1 MFRFLFFIILS
12 VTLATAGCRS
22 TAPEPPPTPPPAPE
36 PEQVEISDK
45 TYSDAAVFALAME
58 ILRKNYVDPDRATD
72 ARLLENALTG
82 LAGELDPYSGYEPPA
97 QFTENDSKRTG
108 ELVGIG
114 VEVVKSANQPLLIT
128 GVMPG
133 SPAQKGGLR
142 PGDRIVEI
150 SGKPTARLP
159 MQECLNLTRGKEGSE
174 VELKYSRDAAAEPLA
189 IRLTRAMIVRPSIPA
204 DAVKLLPGHI
214 GYIKI
219 ESFTGHTPEEFRA
232 ALRKLKAQKLD
243 GLILDL
249 RNNPGGLVGSAV
261 EIASIFLPEN
271 ELILRTRDRHGRQ
284 THEIRSTGDQ
294 PRELELPVVIL
305 TSPFTASSS
314 ELFSGALQDHKRARL
329 VGMRTFGKGTL
340 LRIVKLPNGGAL
352 RYANARYHTPLDHV
366 IERRGL
372 TPDVEVR
379 LSPGEIFR
387 LSEQSRNH
395 PGEIQPEEKGAIRDI
410 QLEKALE
417 LLTPPPASERDMP
430 PAAGGASPPGPPD
443 RQGAGAGYG
452 SEVFAMQ
459 KLLNR
464 SY

>member
-1 MFRFLFFIILS
+1 MSRILFFMIFSAAL
-12 VTLATAGCRS
+12 VTGGCRS
-22 TAPEPPPTPPPAPE
+22 TAPVSSDAPSPAPDPE
-36 PEQVEISDK
+36 PVEISDK

-58 ILRKNYVDPDRATD
+58 ILRKNYVDPDRVTD

-82 LAGELDPYSGYEPPA
+82 LVGELDPYSGYEPPA
-97 QFTENDSKRTG
+97 QFAENDSKRTG

-114 VEVVKSANQPLLIT
+114 VEAVKSANQPLLIT
-128 GVMPG
+128 GVMPD
-133 SPAQKGGLR
+133 SPAGKGGLR
-142 PGDRIVEI
+142 PGDRILEI
-150 SGKPTARLP
+150 DGRLTARLP
-159 MQECLNLTRGKEGSE
+159 MQECLNLTRGREGSE
-174 VELKYSRDAAAEPLA
+174 VELKYSRDDAADPLT
-189 IRLTRAMIVRPSIPA
+189 IRLIRATVVRPSIPA
-204 DAVKLLPGHI
+204 DTVKLLPGHI

-232 ALRKLKAQKLD
+232 ALQKLKAQKLD

-314 ELFSGALQDHKRARL
+314 ELFSAALQDHKRARL

-340 LRIVKLPNGGAL
+340 LRIVKLPNGGAI

-379 LSPGEIFR
+379 LTPGEIFR

-395 PGEIQPEEKGAIRDI
+395 PGEIRPEEKGAIRDV

-417 LLTPPPASERDMP
+417 LLTPSPVSERDMP
-430 PAAGGASPPGPPD
+430 PAAGGASPSEPPD

-452 SEVFAMQ
+452 SEIFA
-459 KLLNR
+459 
-464 SY
+464 

>member
-1 MFRFLFFIILS
+1 MFRFLFFTVLS
-12 VTLATAGCRS
+12 VTLATAGCHS
-22 TAPEPPPTPPPAPE
+22 AAPVPAPPPAPE
-36 PEQVEISDK
+36 AEQVEISDK

-174 VELKYSRDAAAEPLA
+174 VELKYSRDAAADPLA

-204 DAVKLLPGHI
+204 DAVRLLPGHI

-271 ELILRTRDRHGRQ
+271 ELIVRTRDRHGRQ
-284 THEIRSTGDQ
+284 TGEIRSAGDH

-314 ELFSGALQDHKRARL
+314 ELFSGAMQDHRRARL

-352 RYANARYHTPLDHV
+352 RYANARYHTPDDHV

-372 TPDVEVR
+372 APDVEVR
-379 LSPGEIFR
+379 LAPGEIFR

-395 PGEIQPEEKGAIRDI
+395 PGEILPAEKDAIRDI

-417 LLTPPPASERDMP
+417 LLTPPPAPAQDTP
-430 PAAGGASPPGPPD
+430 PAAGDASSPVTPD
-443 RQGAGAGYG
+443 RQGAGAGSG
-452 SEVFAMQ
+452 SEVSA
-459 KLLNR
+459 
-464 SY
+464 

>member
-97 QFTENDSKRTG
+97 EFTENDSKRSG

-150 SGKPTARLP
+150 GGKPTARLP

-174 VELKYSRDAAAEPLA
+174 VELKYSRDAAAEP
-189 IRLTRAMIVRPSIPA
+189 R
-204 DAVKLLPGHI
+204 
-214 GYIKI
+214 
-219 ESFTGHTPEEFRA
+219 HTP
-232 ALRKLKAQKLD
+232 D
-243 GLILDL
+243 
-249 RNNPGGLVGSAV
+249 
-261 EIASIFLPEN
+261 
-271 ELILRTRDRHGRQ
+271 
-284 THEIRSTGDQ
+284 
-294 PRELELPVVIL
+294 
-305 TSPFTASSS
+305 
-314 ELFSGALQDHKRARL
+314 
-329 VGMRTFGKGTL
+329 
-340 LRIVKLPNGGAL
+340 
-352 RYANARYHTPLDHV
+352 
-366 IERRGL
+366 
-372 TPDVEVR
+372 
-379 LSPGEIFR
+379 
-387 LSEQSRNH
+387 
-395 PGEIQPEEKGAIRDI
+395 
-410 QLEKALE
+410 
-417 LLTPPPASERDMP
+417 
-430 PAAGGASPPGPPD
+430 
-443 RQGAGAGYG
+443 
-452 SEVFAMQ
+452 
-459 KLLNR
+459 
-464 SY
+464 